1 MNLIKNVIASIIS
14 KKVKY
19 LILLFIFF
27 LLGNFLI
34 VAIGISDASSSA
46 ISISR
51 QKLNPV
57 IVLENNKEGYSL
69 DNSKLQHI
77 ISDKNQMLKDDRVKV
92 YNKLYY
98 MNLYSEKTIPVP
110 MENDEYK
117 YSKSY
122 DGMQL
127 VCNNTTSMIEIFDG
141 TYEIVEGRFYNQQ
154 EIDNDQKVI
163 LVTKEFA
170 QLNNL
175 ELYDTISFT
184 TFADIDDMQKYFDND
199 FDGYIEFEIIGIFEN
214 NESTY
219 GKKYMDVRD
228 YPQNTM
234 LAPFS
239 AIEHYE
245 DISSLASTKMMNDV
259 KNLNDEITYFAIHHY
274 ENINPIIKL
283 NDPNDLEQYVT
294 EYQEKLN
301 PYFILNSNNDAF
313 LKYGKP
319 LDIITYFADFLL
331 MFVLINMVIMIS
343 TIICIFVKMRE
354 IEIGI
359 LLSMGI
365 RKFNIILQMFIEVI
379 IIGFIGI
386 SLSFFTGKI
395 IAQKYGSEVLSLSVV
410 QDNIVEDEQKGIY
423 SFGNEKD
430 YFENIDQQD
439 IFENFQVNI
448 SSDIII
454 KIYLL
459 STIIVFISSLIPSLL
474 IMIFDPNKILSHK
487 D

>member
-57 IVLENNKEGYSL
+57 IVLENNKEGYSI

-110 MENDEYK
+110 MENEEYK

-184 TFADIDDMQKYFDND
+184 TFADIDGMRKYFDND

-245 DISSLASTKMMNDV
+245 DISTLASTKMMNDV

-294 EYQEKLN
+294 DYQEKLN